1 MKMFIANMT
10 KQNCNFYY
18 RLPEVAAPRMQTIP
32 IGGQI
37 QISGELS
44 QPDIDYI
51 VKQKEKYGMIAASEI
66 DRSKPFVGLCYSVGS
81 PVRPGAI
88 EKGIHHNIDVLV
100 RRGHETRRD
109 TAITIN
115 NRIENDLDENRDL
128 HTTLKGLDVSVQEVV
143 PRSGVL
149 DDHRQLN
156 EGFRVERDQQP
167 GAGGRRGRRG
177 RQSA

>member
-1 MKMFIANMT
+1 MKMFVANMT
-10 KQNCNFYY
+10 KQNCNLYY

-44 QPDIDYI
+44 QSDIDY
-51 VKQKEKYGMIAASEI
+51 VVQQKAKYGMVAANEI

-81 PVRPGAI
+81 PVRPAAI
-88 EKGIHHNIDVLV
+88 EKGIHHNVEVLV

-115 NRIENDLDENRDL
+115 NRIEDDLDENRDL

-143 PRSGVL
+143 PRTGIT
-149 DDHRQLN
+149 DDHAQLN
-156 EGFRVERDQQP
+156 EGFRVERDRENQ
-167 GAGGRRGRRG
+167 GGGRRSRRRAAG
-177 RQSA
+177 